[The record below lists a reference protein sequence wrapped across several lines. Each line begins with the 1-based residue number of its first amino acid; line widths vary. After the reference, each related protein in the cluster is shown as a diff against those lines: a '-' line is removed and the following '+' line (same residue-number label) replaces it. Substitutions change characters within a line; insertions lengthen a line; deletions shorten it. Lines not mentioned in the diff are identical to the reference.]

1 LGSLGSPG
9 PRRRSQEGPSAGEPL
24 GAATHLRVLHG
35 RGRGN
40 GRGDALALLAVAPSD
55 AIPGNN
61 RRDSDPH
68 LRQFA
73 YDTYPRTSL
82 ANLVVVAFV
91 TAFVAACGGNP
102 SSAPASAAPSASAVA
117 TATEAPTPLPTPEPT
132 TAPPT
137 IAFVPVA
144 DFRTT
149 ATAVD
154 ATGVASILAGNNK
167 QFNKIEVVDA
177 DADGILAA
185 LGTTRASAAAHLV
198 IATTAAALDADL
210 AKGGALLGFVSASDV
225 GPSVRAI
232 DWDGKSLFGV
242 DRVKSLTDWP
252 LKAYLAETAA
262 TAGFDPTQTWTTAAA
277 GDVMLDLVL
286 RYSTKQAGNH
296 VEARV
301 HVGTRGYALVT
312 LHRAEN
318 TDDPARLGEFVTL
331 LERLPIPALL
341 PVHPRLRGRL
351 TAEQM
356 ARITALPHVYLL
368 DPCEYVEMLA
378 LERDAQMILTDSGG
392 VQKEAY
398 FLGVP
403 CLTLRLET
411 EWEET
416 LAGGWNRVAVS
427 AGRLETFAAVLF
439 YDTPRIVRPC
449 GG

>member
-1 LGSLGSPG
+1 MSDRFFTGLGIPEPDYHLGIG
-9 PRRRSQEGPSAGEPL
+9 SAPH
-24 GAATHLRVLHG
+24 GAQTGAMLAGIEEVMTEWHPDAVLVY
-35 RGRGN
+35 
-40 GRGDALALLAVAPSD
+40 GDTNSTLAGALAAAKMNVRVIHLEAGLRSF
-55 AIPGNN
+55 N
-61 RRDSDPH
+61 RRMPEEINRIATDH
-68 LRQFA
+68 L
-73 YDTYPRTSL
+73 
-82 ANLVVVAFV
+82 
-91 TAFVAACGGNP
+91 
-102 SSAPASAAPSASAVA
+102 
-117 TATEAPTPLPTPEPT
+117 
-132 TAPPT
+132 
-137 IAFVPVA
+137 A
-144 DFRTT
+144 DLLLCPT
-149 ATAVD
+149 ATAMQNVRRE
-154 ATGVASILAGNNK
+154 G
-167 QFNKIEVVDA
+167 
-177 DADGILAA
+177 
-185 LGTTRASAAAHLV
+185 LGE
-198 IATTAAALDADL
+198 
-210 AKGGALLGFVSASDV
+210 
-225 GPSVRAI
+225 
-232 DWDGKSLFGV
+232 KSL
-242 DRVKSLTDWP
+242 LT
-252 LKAYLAETAA
+252 
-262 TAGFDPTQTWTTAAA
+262 

-416 LAGGWNRVAVS
+416 LAGGWNRVMGTDPDKLLPAIES
-427 AGRLETFAAVLF
+427 LARGNGAMPMGLPDLSQFGSGKAGKNSVEAILKFL
-439 YDTPRIVRPC
+439 
-449 GG
+449 GGSSR